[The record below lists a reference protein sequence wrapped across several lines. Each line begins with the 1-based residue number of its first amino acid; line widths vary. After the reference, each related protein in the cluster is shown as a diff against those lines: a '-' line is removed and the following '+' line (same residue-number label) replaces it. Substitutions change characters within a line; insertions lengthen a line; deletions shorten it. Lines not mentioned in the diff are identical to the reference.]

1 MDVKQQ
7 YIPISLTRIKE
18 KLLRNWPLN
27 DSETSKLTDFCT
39 LVEAIYHHHSYFL
52 ISKMKAFYEEMDP
65 DTPEE
70 IDTSRKEDFINALEK
85 SLLDG
90 NWEEIT
96 NEEIQNA
103 LNGEDILPISLNV
116 RFDEFQ
122 IMKLYKLGEM
132 KFNDVK
138 TTMFG
143 LKNQEVEIDTFN
155 QVLQIIQYQHKSWFF
170 AEKKRK
176 KHYPGD
182 EEANGVHLR
191 LFRSVPKL
199 DLETIFP
206 NTTPLMRNL
215 DKIKIAAPLIGG
227 LVALGIK
234 YIPMIFG
241 NEAGDSG
248 TAVLG
253 GLLTALASY
262 IIKTYISYQKTREKF
277 QTQVSKDMYFK
288 GQANN
293 SAVISTVVGIGEE
306 QEIKEALL
314 AYFFILLDKEKYNQ
328 QSLDNKVEVWI
339 RQKFSVDIDFEVHD
353 ALDKLS
359 NMKLLISE
367 SDGYLSVVEP
377 TKALSILD
385 EYWDNIYNFA

>member
-1 MDVKQQ
+1 M
-7 YIPISLTRIKE
+7 
-18 KLLRNWPLN
+18 
-27 DSETSKLTDFCT
+27 
-39 LVEAIYHHHSYFL
+39 
-52 ISKMKAFYEEMDP
+52 
-65 DTPEE
+65 
-70 IDTSRKEDFINALEK
+70 FIC
-85 SLLDG
+85 
-90 NWEEIT
+90 
-96 NEEIQNA
+96 
-103 LNGEDILPISLNV
+103 
-116 RFDEFQ
+116 
-122 IMKLYKLGEM
+122 Y
-132 KFNDVK
+132 KFNDIK

-143 LKNQEVEIDTFN
+143 LKNQEVEVDTFN
-155 QVLQIIQYQHKSWFF
+155 QVLQIIQYQDKSWFS

-182 EEANGVHLR
+182 EEANGIHLR

-234 YIPMIFG
+234 YIPMLFG

-262 IIKTYISYQKTREKF
+262 IVKTYISYQKTREKF

-293 SAVISTVVGIGEE
+293 SAVINTVVGIGEE

-314 AYFFILLDKEKYNQ
+314 AYFFILLDREKYNQ

-339 RQKFSVDIDFEVHD
+339 RQQFSVDIDFEVHD

-359 NMKLLISE
+359 NMNLLISE

>member
-1 MDVKQQ
+1 MGVKQQ
-7 YIPISLTRIKE
+7 YIPISLARIKQN
-18 KLLRNWPLN
+18 LLQNWTF
-27 DSETSKLTDFCT
+27 DDFEIGKLTDLCT
-39 LVEAIYHHHSYFL
+39 MLEAIYHHHSYSL
-52 ISKMKAFYEEMDP
+52 SSKLKAFYEDMNP
-65 DTPEE
+65 DTPEDV
-70 IDTSRKEDFINALEK
+70 DTSRRGDFIDALEK

-90 NWEEIT
+90 NWEKIT
-96 NEEIQNA
+96 DEEIQNA
-103 LNGEDILPISLNV
+103 LDGENILPISLDV

-143 LKNQEVEIDTFN
+143 LKNQDVEIDTFN
-155 QVLQIIQYQHKSWFF
+155 QVLQIIQYQDKSWFF
-170 AEKKRK
+170 SQKKREK
-176 KHYPGD
+176 NYPGD
-182 EEANGVHLR
+182 EEANGIHLR

-206 NTTPLMRNL
+206 NSTPLMRNL

-234 YIPMIFG
+234 YIPILFG

-248 TAVLG
+248 TAVIG

-262 IIKTYISYQKTREKF
+262 VVKTYISYQKTREKF

-293 SAVISTVVGIGEE
+293 SAVINMIVDIGEE
-306 QEIKEALL
+306 QAIKETLL

-328 QSLDNKVEVWI
+328 QNLDNKVEFWI
-339 RQKFSVDIDFEVHD
+339 KEQFSVDIDFEVHD

-359 NMKLLISE
+359 NMNLLISD

-377 TKALSILD
+377 GKALSILD
-385 EYWDNIYNFA
+385 EYWDCLYNFV

>member
-1 MDVKQQ
+1 MGVKQQ
-7 YIPISLTRIKE
+7 YIPISLARIKQN
-18 KLLRNWPLN
+18 LLQNWTF
-27 DSETSKLTDFCT
+27 DDFEIGKLTDLCT
-39 LVEAIYHHHSYFL
+39 MLEAIYHHHSYSL
-52 ISKMKAFYEEMDP
+52 SSKLKAFYEDMNP
-65 DTPEE
+65 DTPEDV
-70 IDTSRKEDFINALEK
+70 DTSRKGDFIDALEK

-90 NWEEIT
+90 NWEKIT
-96 NEEIQNA
+96 DEEIQNA
-103 LNGEDILPISLNV
+103 LDGEDILPISLDV

-143 LKNQEVEIDTFN
+143 LKNQDVEIDTFN
-155 QVLQIIQYQHKSWFF
+155 QVLQIIQYQDKSWFF
-170 AEKKRK
+170 SQKKREK
-176 KHYPGD
+176 YYPGD
-182 EEANGVHLR
+182 EEANGIHLR

-234 YIPMIFG
+234 YIPILFG

-248 TAVLG
+248 TAVIG

-262 IIKTYISYQKTREKF
+262 VVKTYISYQKTREKF

-293 SAVISTVVGIGEE
+293 SAVINMIVDIGEE
-306 QEIKEALL
+306 QEIKETLL

-328 QSLDNKVEVWI
+328 QNLDNKVEFWI
-339 RQKFSVDIDFEVHD
+339 KEQFSVDIDFEVHD

-359 NMKLLISE
+359 NMNLLISDSE
-367 SDGYLSVVEP
+367 GYLSVVEP
-377 TKALSILD
+377 GKALSILD
-385 EYWDNIYNFA
+385 EYWDCLYNFV

>member
-1 MDVKQQ
+1 MGVKQQ
-7 YIPISLTRIKE
+7 YIPISLARIKQN
-18 KLLRNWPLN
+18 LLQNWTF
-27 DSETSKLTDFCT
+27 DDFEIGKLTDLCT
-39 LVEAIYHHHSYFL
+39 MLEAIYHHHSYSL
-52 ISKMKAFYEEMDP
+52 SSKLKAFYEDMNP
-65 DTPEE
+65 DTPEDV
-70 IDTSRKEDFINALEK
+70 DTSRRGDFIDALEK

-90 NWEEIT
+90 NWEKIT
-96 NEEIQNA
+96 DEEIQNA
-103 LNGEDILPISLNV
+103 LDGENILPISLDV

-143 LKNQEVEIDTFN
+143 LKNQDVEIDTFN
-155 QVLQIIQYQHKSWFF
+155 QVLQIIQYQDKSWFF
-170 AEKKRK
+170 SQKKREK
-176 KHYPGD
+176 YYPGD
-182 EEANGVHLR
+182 EEANGIHLR

-206 NTTPLMRNL
+206 NSTPLMRNL

-234 YIPMIFG
+234 YIPILFG

-248 TAVLG
+248 TAVIG

-262 IIKTYISYQKTREKF
+262 VVKTYISYQKTREKF

-293 SAVISTVVGIGEE
+293 SAVINMIVDIGEE
-306 QEIKEALL
+306 QAIKETLL

-328 QSLDNKVEVWI
+328 QNLDNKVEFWI
-339 RQKFSVDIDFEVHD
+339 KEQFSVDIDFEVHD

-359 NMKLLISE
+359 NMNLLISD

-377 TKALSILD
+377 GKALSILD
-385 EYWDNIYNFA
+385 EYWDCLYNFV